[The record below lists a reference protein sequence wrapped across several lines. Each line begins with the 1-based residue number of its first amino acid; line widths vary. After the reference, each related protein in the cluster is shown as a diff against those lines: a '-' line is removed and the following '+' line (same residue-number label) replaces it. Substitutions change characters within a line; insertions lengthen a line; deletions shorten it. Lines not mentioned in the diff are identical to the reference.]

1 MCTQKSLGWNNE
13 MEDIHSALLN
23 LSHRILF
30 FKCYTICFLFI
41 GIWFKWARLTFCFH
55 HLLQG
60 KSSLCTKGVYLML
73 FIILWLHTATEPFSL
88 LIYVVFRPQHPNNRM
103 VLPIPFDW
111 TPILVHLVRG
121 IALWNLRNVISY
133 KQIFVVVIQNIHW
146 HELHGVVR
154 QGAHLNLVHQCALA
168 VARPRVRSCM
178 RACMSTAPV
187 SRERPLIWFANVWCV
202 RPFGWATRVCNAIIF

>member
-154 QGAHLNLVHQCALA
+154 QGAHLNLVQSINASGSLRPED
-168 VARPRVRSCM
+168 ARPMRLWAIVSC
-178 RACMSTAPV
+178 
-187 SRERPLIWFANVWCV
+187 
-202 RPFGWATRVCNAIIF
+202 IIDAFLNS